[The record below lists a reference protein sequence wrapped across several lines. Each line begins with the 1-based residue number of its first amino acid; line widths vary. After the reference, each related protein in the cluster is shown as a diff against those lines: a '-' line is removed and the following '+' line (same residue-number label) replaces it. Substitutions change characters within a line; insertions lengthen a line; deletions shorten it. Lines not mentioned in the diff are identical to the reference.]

1 MFKGLVIWFVPH
13 GRSHKKKKRKKERK
27 KQWTGN
33 QAAKTSLFP
42 VILPAEESVQSRE
55 LTAASAPV
63 RTYCLLGFGSL
74 CIPKQSRKPKLP
86 LPTNNIVDFNLL

>member
-1 MFKGLVIWFVPH
+1 MGGATK
-13 GRSHKKKKRKKERK
+13 KKERKKK

-42 VILPAEESVQSRE
+42 VILPAEESIQSRE

-86 LPTNNIVDFNLL
+86 MPSNNIVDFNLL

>member
-13 GRSHKKKKRKKERK
+13 ERSHKKKN
-27 KQWTGN
+27 QWTGN

-42 VILPAEESVQSRE
+42 VILPAKEYVHSRE
-55 LTAASAPV
+55 LTAAAPALV

-74 CIPKQSRKPKLP
+74 WIPKQSRKPEVP
-86 LPTNNIVDFNLL
+86 LPSNNIVDFNLL

>member
-13 GRSHKKKKRKKERK
+13 GRSHKKKKNKERTKEK
-27 KQWTGN
+27 KSGLGTKQP
-33 QAAKTSLFP
+33 KLPFSL
-42 VILPAEESVQSRE
+42 LSVQSRE

-63 RTYCLLGFGSL
+63 RTYCLPGFGLL